1 MTHLTTLDL
10 NKLTPFAV
18 GFDRIFD
25 DMNRYMTH
33 QATSTA
39 FPPYNIIKDGNKFQI
54 EMALAGVR
62 KEDLKMEV
70 ADGVLT
76 VEHTPADATVESDKW
91 EWLHKGISQRKF
103 RRKFTLADDILVN
116 SASMENGM
124 LYIELERI
132 IPEGKKPKLIEIK

>member
-54 EMALAGVR
+54 EMALAGVK
-62 KEDLKMEV
+62 KEDLKLEI

-76 VEHTPADATVESDKW
+76 VEHNPENAVENDKW

-103 RRKFTLADDILVN
+103 RRKFTLADDIVVN
-116 SASMENGM
+116 SAEMTNGM
-124 LYIELERI
+124 LYVELERI
-132 IPEGKKPKLIEIK
+132 IPEEKKPKLIEIK

>member
-54 EMALAGVR
+54 EMALAGVK
-62 KEDLKMEV
+62 KEDLKLEI

-76 VEHTPADATVESDKW
+76 VEHNPENVVENDKW

-103 RRKFTLADDILVN
+103 RRKFTLADDIVVN
-116 SASMENGM
+116 SAEMTNGM
-124 LYIELERI
+124 LYVELERI
-132 IPEGKKPKLIEIK
+132 IPEEKKPKLIEIK

>member
-76 VEHTPADATVESDKW
+76 VEHNPVDAVNGDKW

-124 LYIELERI
+124 LYIEPERI
-132 IPEGKKPKLIEIK
+132 IPEGKKPKLIEIQ

>member
-18 GFDRIFD
+18 GFDRIFH
-25 DMNRYMTH
+25 DMNRYMEH
-33 QATSTA
+33 QTTSTA

-54 EMALAGVR
+54 EMALAGVS
-62 KEDLKMEV
+62 KEDLKLEI

-76 VEHTPADATVESDKW
+76 IEHNPAEANVNNDKW

-103 RRKFTLADDILVN
+103 RRKFTLADDIVVN
-116 SASMENGM
+116 SAEMANGM
-124 LYIELERI
+124 LYVELERI
-132 IPEGKKPKLIEIK
+132 IPEEKKPKLIEIK